1 MVSATVEGICFQDE
15 IPVILNTSLELET
28 WTPEVGEKLSVLMEP
43 GNRVDKFAA
52 CVKNDQTVVGHLKKG
67 DSRKFAKTIFY
78 FVRIDTY
85 CNCYADVSGKRCN
98 LKDGERIQVPC
109 KVIITGQKRY
119 V

>member
-1 MVSATVEGICFQDE
+1 
-15 IPVILNTSLELET
+15 
-28 WTPEVGEKLSVLMEP
+28 MEP

-52 CVKNDQTVVGHLKKG
+52 CVKNDQTFVGHLKKG

-78 FVRIDTY
+78 FVRSDTY
-85 CNCYADVSGKRCN
+85 CNCYADVSEKRCN

-109 KVIITGQKRY
+109 KVIITGQKKY